1 MTPVAVGVFALTY
14 LLVASRTWAV
24 LPIGRP
30 GAALLGAVGMVALG
44 VLSPSEAW
52 ATLDGDTLL
61 LLFGMMMLGGW
72 LVEEGTVDG
81 LERRLVRAARGS
93 PWRLMVLVAL
103 ASGLLSALLVND
115 TVCVF
120 FTPVLLRVCR
130 RAGLPVAPYLLTLAT
145 SANLGSAL
153 TLVGNPQNMLI
164 GSLSGI
170 SFTRFASLSLPA
182 VLFAGLAHLLIL
194 ASMYRDT
201 LPARFEPF
209 ETEPHPARLLPP
221 LVVGGVFLGLN
232 LGLHMGWTALAG
244 VMVLMLSRR
253 SSPEPVFR
261 RVDWTL
267 LVFFAALF
275 VVVGGVEHTGLVQQG
290 IEALEPYLGLDSWR
304 GQLGFVLT
312 VLVGSNLVSNVPL
325 VMLLGPGLATLPDPE
340 LGWVMLA
347 FVSTVA
353 GNLTLMG
360 SVANLIVAELARPVH
375 DLGFREY
382 LALGLRTTL
391 ASLAL
396 GVPTLILTHRLLA
409 G

>member
-1 MTPVAVGVFALTY
+1 MTLVAVAVFALTY
-14 LLVASRTWAV
+14 LLVASRTWAL

-30 GAALLGAVGMVALG
+30 GAALLGAVGMVAFG
-44 VLSPSEAW
+44 VLSPGEAW

-81 LERRLVRAARGS
+81 MERRLVRAAHGS
-93 PWRLMVLVAL
+93 PWRLMVLVCL

-120 FTPVLLRVCR
+120 FTPVLLRVCQ
-130 RAGLPVAPYLLTLAT
+130 RARLPVAPYLLGLAT

-164 GSLSGI
+164 GSLSGL
-170 SFTRFASLSLPA
+170 SFTRFALLSLPA
-182 VLFAGLAHLLIL
+182 VLVAGLAHLFIL
-194 ASMYRDT
+194 AWMYRGL

-209 ETEPHPARLLPP
+209 ESEAKPARLLPP

-244 VMVLMLSRR
+244 VMVLVLSRR

-275 VVVGGVEHTGLVQQG
+275 VVVGGLEHTGLVERA
-290 IEALEPYLGLDSWR
+290 IELLKPYLSLSTWQ
-304 GQLGFVLT
+304 GQLGFVVT
-312 VLVGSNLVSNVPL
+312 VLIGSNLVSNVPL
-325 VMLLGPGLATLPDPE
+325 VMLLGPGMSELPQPE
-340 LGWVMLA
+340 LGWIELA

-360 SVANLIVAELARPVH
+360 SVANLIVAEIARPVH
-375 DLGFREY
+375 EIGFREY
-382 LALGLRTTL
+382 LNLGLRTTL
-391 ASLAL
+391 ASLVL
-396 GVPTLILTHRLLA
+396 GVPTLILTHA
-409 G
+409 VFGG